1 MKSLLLLFLVTSSYG
16 ASIRRSPLP
25 NTGQVQ
31 TYEYTATLTNEIPHK
46 SDGLSLT
53 VKTQVTTDSDGQR
66 TLQITDCNGLS
77 LGCKELKQHPVS
89 FAFSNGQVKAIHL
102 ASSDSLF
109 SMNFKRG
116 IISIMSMTLQ

>member
-1 MKSLLLLFLVTSSYG
+1 M
-16 ASIRRSPLP
+16 
-25 NTGQVQ
+25 Q
-31 TYEYTATLTNEIPHK
+31 TYEYTATLTNEIPQK
-46 SDGLSLT
+46 SDGLTLT

-66 TLQITDCNGLS
+66 TLQVSNPLHKIVTKLITQKCFTKITDCNGLS